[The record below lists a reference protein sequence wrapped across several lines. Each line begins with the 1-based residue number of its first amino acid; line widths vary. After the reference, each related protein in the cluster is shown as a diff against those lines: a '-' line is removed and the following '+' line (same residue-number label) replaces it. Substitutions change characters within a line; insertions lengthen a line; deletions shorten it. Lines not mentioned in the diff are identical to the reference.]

1 MIVLLFID
9 RSQHRSYDEVTSR
22 RYEDL
27 AFSSDDD
34 DVPTV
39 KEFVY
44 FLCIYVH
51 IESEEKM
58 AARIII
64 DYRQPHL

>member
-1 MIVLLFID
+1 MIVLLLAD
-9 RSQHRSYDEVTSR
+9 LSQQRSYDEVTSR

-27 AFSSDDD
+27 AYSSDDD

-44 FLCIYVH
+44 LLIFMYI
-51 IESEEKM
+51 
-58 AARIII
+58 
-64 DYRQPHL
+64 